1 MARYVLCRHA
11 IGQHGVI
18 EISEA
23 EYQGLAADIDV
34 LVELSDL
41 EEKYNGFIDN
51 YFELERG
58 LLEEALRA
66 MIYRDY
72 TRTVLQGA
80 KNTISRRIIN
90 LLTSI
95 KLYLDSY
102 PQHAGRLVVGE
113 KFLNLK
119 DAPSR
124 AYDLSLSYRT
134 MEALRNYAQ
143 HEAFPVHGWTVK
155 QEWDTSTEPKLL
167 RATVSPRLDLKTLAQ
182 SKRFKKGVLEE
193 LENTTSSIELKPLI
207 REYIEQLWM
216 VHSEFRTAT
225 SSLMSEAM
233 SRVKAAVAR
242 FTAEY
247 PGSELSVVALPV
259 DEDGLKVGEPI
270 YLSAPVVEYLPHLIA
285 RVGPL
290 ANYSRRRVD
299 Y

>member
-1 MARYVLCRHA
+1 MTRYVLCRHA
-11 IGQHGVI
+11 IGQRGEI

-23 EYQGLAADIDV
+23 EYHGLAADIDV

-72 TRTVLQGA
+72 STTGLQGA
-80 KNTISRRIIN
+80 KNTISRRIMN

-95 KLYLDSY
+95 KLYLDSF
-102 PQHAGRLVVGE
+102 PQHADRLLAGE
-113 KFLNLK
+113 QLLNLK
-119 DAPSR
+119 NAPAR
-124 AYDLSLSYRT
+124 AYNRSLSYRT

-143 HEAFPVHGWTVK
+143 HEAFPVHSWAVK

-167 RATVSPRLDLKTLAQ
+167 RATVKPSLDLLRLAKANQ
-182 SKRFKKGVLEE
+182 FKKKVLDD
-193 LENTTSSIELKPLI
+193 LKNTAAPIELKPLI

-216 VHSEFRTAT
+216 VHSEFRAAT
-225 SSLMSEAM
+225 NSLMSKAM
-233 SRVKAAVAR
+233 SSVKAAVAR

-259 DEDGLKVGEPI
+259 DKDSLKVGEPV
-270 YLSAPVVEYLPHLIA
+270 YLSATVVEYLPHLMA
-285 RVGPL
+285 RIGPL
-290 ANYSRRRVD
+290 SKYSRRRVD